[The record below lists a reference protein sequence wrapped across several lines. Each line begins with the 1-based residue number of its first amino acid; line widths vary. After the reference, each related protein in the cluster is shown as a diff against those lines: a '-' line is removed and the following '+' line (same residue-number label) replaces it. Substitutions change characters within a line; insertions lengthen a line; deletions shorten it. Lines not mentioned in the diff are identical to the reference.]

1 MKVFNIYLL
10 IIITILPL
18 FGCHSNKSAKNIDNK
33 SYIND
38 FELLQENPDNET
50 RVKITSPRAI
60 IDPRNSD
67 IEIYDSSIVI
77 LNKNGIDFKVQS
89 GNSSLNNLTNN
100 IRLFNNVNILFLEKS
115 DYIIRTNSLNWDLN
129 ASVIDI
135 NNPLNIYFDNT
146 KINATN
152 GFYNIGSSLL
162 KIDNSNFNRIINN
175 SEGIEEYE
183 VEILSDYAKWFK
195 NNNKLVF
202 TSNDKQ
208 VETTIKFLLT
218 K

>member
-1 MKVFNIYLL
+1 VKVFNIYLL